1 MSLAFSAEDV
11 YGAGPVRGQGPNG
24 ARPKMATQGRVTTPA
39 AAGSASASQVRV
51 LTDDPVFWLVA
62 MVGTVAFLAQWA
74 GA

>member
-1 MSLAFSAEDV
+1 MAESLAFSAESV

-24 ARPKMATQGRVTTPA
+24 KIAVQGRIANPA
-39 AAGSASASQVRV
+39 AAPAAASQVRV